1 MPHDVAVL
9 AFEGISPFHLAVPS
23 TVLGNEAL
31 AARGLGYRV
40 RVAAQHPG
48 TLTTSAG
55 YDLTVRHGL
64 ELLAEAETVVVPSWT
79 RGTPPDAGLVAALRA
94 AHARGARLVGLCLGS
109 FAIAATGLVD
119 GREVA
124 THWEAADELAHA
136 HPAVRVRSDALW
148 CDLGDV
154 VTSAGVAAALD
165 TCLHLVRTDHG
176 ALVASAVARAL
187 VLAPHRSGS
196 QAQFIEAPVPAAP
209 GDDPLGAA
217 MSWALARLG
226 NGDVDL
232 DAWARAATMS
242 RRTFTRRFRER
253 TGTSPQQWLL
263 DQRLDRARVLLEATD
278 DTVERV
284 AERCGF
290 GGGASLR
297 QHFRARFGV
306 SPRGHRAA
314 FRPVGSVSVA

>member
-1 MPHDVAVL
+1 M
-9 AFEGISPFHLAVPS
+9 
-23 TVLGNEAL
+23 
-31 AARGLGYRV
+31 
-40 RVAAQHPG
+40 
-48 TLTTSAG
+48 
-55 YDLTVRHGL
+55 
-64 ELLAEAETVVVPSWT
+64 
-79 RGTPPDAGLVAALRA
+79 
-94 AHARGARLVGLCLGS
+94 
-109 FAIAATGLVD
+109 
-119 GREVA
+119 
-124 THWEAADELAHA
+124 
-136 HPAVRVRSDALW
+136 RVRSDALW

-176 ALVASAVARAL
+176 ALVASTVARAL

-209 GDDPLGAA
+209 GDDPLGTA

-226 NGDVDL
+226 TGDVDL

-278 DTVERV
+278 ETVERV
-284 AERCGF
+284 AQRCGF
-290 GGGASLR
+290 GGAASLR
-297 QHFRARFGV
+297 QHFRVRFGV
-306 SPRGHRAA
+306 SPGGHRAA
-314 FRPVGSVSVA
+314 FRPAGTVSVA